1 MLSEVY
7 YRYVWILVFYKKYQL
22 LIEKENGIEV
32 MKKLSENPNIES
44 YVKI

>member
-32 MKKLSENPNIES
+32 KKLSENPNIES